1 VCDTEQVVIPRQAEA
16 FGDLGY
22 QGSDRLTIPE
32 KKPKGK
38 PLPEEAKVY
47 TGRAHASL
55 RILVEHVIGKV
66 KIFNAQDF

>member
-38 PLPEEAKVY
+38 PLPEEAKV
-47 TGRAHASL
+47 
-55 RILVEHVIGKV
+55 
-66 KIFNAQDF
+66 